1 MGRKGN
7 LGNLLVAGA
16 APGGWKPQGWVGRRG
31 AARPRASQA
40 AHSTC
45 LPRTQILQP
54 WAGGA
59 WGRALSLVTKP
70 SALFLG
76 MELTKGASCPATVR
90 AAHPFWGRICWKPG
104 MCSWCTP
111 RGAQPCCR
119 ALIHPSCH
127 GASWCHG
134 PSGGDGA
141 TSALQAVAPGGGE
154 ACAHAQVPLEALPR
168 SHHRSPGFVRGRGR
182 DGAMGSRTP
191 RSRPGACLVRSDQ
204 EEDQSA
210 PRTLSRFN

>member
-16 APGGWKPQGWVGRRG
+16 APGGWKPQGWAGRRG

-54 WAGGA
+54 WAGGT

-76 MELTKGASCPATVR
+76 MELTKGALYPATLR

-104 MCSWCTP
+104 MCSWCPALLQSLDTSLVP
-111 RGAQPCCR
+111 RCLLVPWSLWRGWSHLCP
-119 ALIHPSCH
+119 
-127 GASWCHG
+127 
-134 PSGGDGA
+134 
-141 TSALQAVAPGGGE
+141 PGGGT
-154 ACAHAQVPLEALPR
+154 R
-168 SHHRSPGFVRGRGR
+168 WG
-182 DGAMGSRTP
+182 
-191 RSRPGACLVRSDQ
+191 
-204 EEDQSA
+204 
-210 PRTLSRFN
+210 